1 MEILQFWVPK
11 MGTPPMLLNMG
22 GKDKAGNLY
31 QVDQKSLLLNG
42 KRMIPVMG
50 ELHYSRMEPE
60 SWREAVLKMR
70 AGGVTILATYV
81 FWNHHEERKG
91 EWDFSNSR
99 DLRKFLQVCKEL
111 DMNVWLRIGPWS
123 HGEARHGGFPDYTGK
138 LLNRRRE

>member
-81 FWNHHEERKG
+81 FWNHHEE
-91 EWDFSNSR
+91 
-99 DLRKFLQVCKEL
+99 Q
-111 DMNVWLRIGPWS
+111 
-123 HGEARHGGFPDYTGK
+123 
-138 LLNRRRE
+138 